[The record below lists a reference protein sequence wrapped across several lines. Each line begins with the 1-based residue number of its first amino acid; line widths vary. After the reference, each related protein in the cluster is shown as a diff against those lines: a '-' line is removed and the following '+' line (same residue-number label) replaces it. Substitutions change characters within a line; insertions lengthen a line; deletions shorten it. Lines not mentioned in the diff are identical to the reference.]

1 MSVLLDLVV
10 VEALEDELPAVGTV
24 ASSSVSGSI
33 VLLEPAAEE
42 LEESGETE
50 PPQALVSIPAIEARI
65 TVGKPPDIA
74 DCEL

>member
-10 VEALEDELPAVGTV
+10 VEALEDELPAVG
-24 ASSSVSGSI
+24 GFLLGQWL

-42 LEESGETE
+42 LEESEGETE